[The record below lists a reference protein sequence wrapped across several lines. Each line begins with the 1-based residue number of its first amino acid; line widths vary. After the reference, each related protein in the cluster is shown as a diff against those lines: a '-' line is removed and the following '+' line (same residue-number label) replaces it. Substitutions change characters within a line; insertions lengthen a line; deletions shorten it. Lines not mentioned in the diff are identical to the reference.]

1 MLDNSA
7 SIFRPVAL
15 GTAAENK
22 RLRGPDGNF
31 SKMLLV
37 SPVEKLPF
45 MDGEQVDRVDAVEY
59 EGVDA
64 EGKVQAG
71 TAFVSNNINAH
82 WLPETNRRTPPD
94 VQRGERIILY
104 QYANND
110 KYYWRC
116 MGMDDNLRRLE
127 TVIVGINANPNMGQ
141 DGIDPENMYFVEFSS
156 HSKTITLSTSQKNG
170 EVCTYD
176 MQFDMGVGKFV
187 LQDSLGNYGQ
197 INSPEYLIELKN
209 GLGTFFQLNKQD
221 IIGFAPRNIALTAT
235 NNVDVKANKITLN
248 GGGSQFELSAAG
260 TILTTPVFTGVS
272 GSV

>member
-22 RLRGPDGNF
+22 KLRGKDGQF
-31 SKMLLV
+31 SKILLV
-37 SPVEKLPF
+37 TPTEKLPF
-45 MDGEQVDRVDAVEY
+45 MDGEMVDRVDPVEY
-59 EGVDA
+59 DGVDA
-64 EGKVQAG
+64 EGKAQAG
-71 TAFVSNNINAH
+71 TSFVSNNIEAH

-127 TVIVGINANPNMGQ
+127 TVIVGINANPNVGV

-156 HSKTITLSTSQKNG
+156 HSKSITLSTSQKNG

-176 MQFDMGVGKFV
+176 MQFDMAKGRFV

-209 GLGTFFQLNKQD
+209 GLGTYFQLTKQN
-221 IIGFAPRNIALTAT
+221 IKAFAPKNINITAT
-235 NNVDVKANKITLN
+235 DNVDVNAKKIRLN
-248 GGGSQFELSAAG
+248 GGGS
-260 TILTTPVFTGVS
+260 VFTLQASGTTLKTPKFS
-272 GSV
+272 GSS